1 MDKIGTIVRDS
12 ISEFNRIYKVPSNTD
27 PSLLSKDGSK
37 LRFDLMKEELF
48 EYLYAVDTEDLVG
61 IADSLCD
68 LLYVLLG
75 TVESHGLTPIID
87 QLYNEVHRSNMSKL
101 DNDGNPIY
109 REDGKVV
116 KGPNFTPPNLKLIID
131 NYTSNT
137 KE

>member
-12 ISEFNRIYKVPSNTD
+12 ISEFNRIYKVPSSTD

-37 LRFDLMKEELF
+37 LRFDLMKEELL
-48 EYLYAVDTEDLVG
+48 EYLHAVDTEDLVG

-101 DNDGNPIY
+101 DEDGNPIY

-131 NYTSNT
+131 NYISNT